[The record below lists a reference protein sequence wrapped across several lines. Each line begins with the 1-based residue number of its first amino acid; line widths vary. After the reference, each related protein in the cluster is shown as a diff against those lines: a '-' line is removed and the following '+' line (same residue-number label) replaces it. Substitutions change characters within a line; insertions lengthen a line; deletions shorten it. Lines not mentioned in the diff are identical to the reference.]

1 MPSFKVE
8 SFFRCDL
15 DWKILDYLKAI
26 GKPDLIIYGTNGSR
40 YTATLIYGKEE
51 PKNPLSKGPKHI
63 DINL

>member
-15 DWKILDYLKAI
+15 DWKVLDYLKAI
-26 GKPDLIIYGTNGSR
+26 GKPDQIIYGTNGSR

-51 PKNPLSKGPKHI
+51 PIKKPCVKHL